1 MTTDLLS
8 SLIEELILTSDQVCL
23 PGLGCFKAQLVPASI
38 SDRGYTINPPYR
50 KLSFSEELPEQEDNS
65 LAQLYSQKYSVEY
78 ARACREVESVTD
90 EIRAELCHSRSLCL
104 KNLGRLRSTDSG
116 KIFFV
121 ADIDLDIYPEGFG
134 LQSVSMKNRE
144 FSFASMQQESPRQE
158 DEFKQNGDEPRILVH
173 PVSVEQTTP
182 VTNKQSTTASN
193 NEQSTPATNEQTTP
207 AANEPSTP
215 ASNNEQ
221 TTPAA
226 NKQKRH
232 KGLKVLLYTILV
244 LLLLTVAAFF
254 IAREYFPEIL
264 DKLLYSAEELEL
276 LNSIK

>member
-23 PGLGCFKAQLVPASI
+23 PGLGCFRAQLVPASI

-90 EIRAELCHSRSLCL
+90 EIRAELSHSRSLCL
-104 KNLGRLRSTDSG
+104 KNLGKLRSTDSG

-134 LQSVSMKNRE
+134 LQSVSMKNLE
-144 FSFASMQQESPRQE
+144 FSFAGRQQESPRQQE
-158 DEFKQNGDEPRILVH
+158 EFKQNGDEPRILVH
-173 PVSVEQTTP
+173 PVSVEQSAPAANKQATPATDNEQTTP
-182 VTNKQSTTASN
+182 VTN
-193 NEQSTPATNEQTTP
+193 EQS
-207 AANEPSTP
+207 
-215 ASNNEQ
+215 
-221 TTPAA
+221 TPAA
-226 NKQKRH
+226 NKQKGH

>member
-23 PGLGCFKAQLVPASI
+23 PGLGCFRAQLVPASI

-90 EIRAELCHSRSLCL
+90 EIRAELSHSRSLCL

-144 FSFASMQQESPRQE
+144 FSFASRQQESPRQE

-193 NEQSTPATNEQTTP
+193 NEQ
-207 AANEPSTP
+207 
-215 ASNNEQ
+215 

-226 NKQKRH
+226 NKQKGY
-232 KGLKVLLYTILV
+232 KGLKVLLYTILG

>member
-23 PGLGCFKAQLVPASI
+23 PGLGCFRAQLVPASI

-90 EIRAELCHSRSLCL
+90 EIRAELSHSRSLCL

-144 FSFASMQQESPRQE
+144 FSFAGRQQESPRQE

-173 PVSVEQTTP
+173 PVSVEQ
-182 VTNKQSTTASN
+182 
-193 NEQSTPATNEQTTP
+193 
-207 AANEPSTP
+207 STP

-221 TTPAA
+221 TTPVTNKQSTPVTNKQTTPAANEPSVPAA
-226 NKQKRH
+226 NKQKGH
-232 KGLKVLLYTILV
+232 KGLRVLLYTILG

>member
-23 PGLGCFKAQLVPASI
+23 PGLGCFRAQLVPASI

-90 EIRAELCHSRSLCL
+90 EIRAELSHSRSLCL
-104 KNLGRLRSTDSG
+104 KNLGKLRSTDSG

-144 FSFASMQQESPRQE
+144 FSFASMQQESPRQQE
-158 DEFKQNGDEPRILVH
+158 EFKQNGDEPRILVH
-173 PVSVEQTTP
+173 PVSVEQ
-182 VTNKQSTTASN
+182 S
-193 NEQSTPATNEQTTP
+193 TP
-207 AANEPSTP
+207 AANNEQSTP

-226 NKQKRH
+226 NNEQSTPAANKQNGH

-254 IAREYFPEIL
+254 IAREYFPETL

>member
-23 PGLGCFKAQLVPASI
+23 PGLGCFRAQLVPASI
-38 SDRGYTINPPYR
+38 SDRGYNINPPYR

-90 EIRAELCHSRSLCL
+90 EIKAELSHSRSLFL
-104 KNLGRLRSTDSG
+104 KNLGKLRSTDSG

-144 FSFASMQQESPRQE
+144 FNFAAGQQESPRQQE
-158 DEFKQNGDEPRILVH
+158 EFKQNGDEPCILLH
-173 PVSVEQTTP
+173 PVSVEQSAPAANNEPITP
-182 VTNKQSTTASN
+182 AAN
-193 NEQSTPATNEQTTP
+193 NEQTAPATGNEQTTP
-207 AANEPSTP
+207 AANE
-215 ASNNEQ
+215 Q
-221 TTPAA
+221 TTPAT
-226 NKQKRH
+226 NKQKGH

-254 IAREYFPEIL
+254 IAKEYFPEIL

-276 LNSIK
+276 LNNII